1 MTIAAKH
8 NSYTVPYGVINTSGV
23 ELEKIEEKPTYNFL
37 VSAGIYVINASMLK
51 YINDEDFCDM
61 PDLVTAIKEK
71 NFKVTTFPI
80 HEYWLDVGKPE
91 TLKKASKEW
100 PLN

>member
-1 MTIAAKH
+1 
-8 NSYTVPYGVINTSGV
+8 
-23 ELEKIEEKPTYNFL
+23 
-37 VSAGIYVINASMLK
+37 MLK
-51 YINDEDFCDM
+51 YINDKDFCDM
-61 PDLVTAIKEK
+61 PDLVTTIKEK